1 MNKRGFKTNMVKSH
15 VTGVVE
21 VSPKAITAIVSKA
34 VLQCY
39 GVVGVSGKRLRFGAA
54 ELLPPSRYENG
65 VDVRLMNGAIVVDIY
80 VILEYGLSLI
90 EISRKAIEDVKAA
103 LTAALGLESPI
114 VNIIVRGI
122 RPPNI

>member
-1 MNKRGFKTNMVKSH
+1 MDTSH
-15 VTGVVE
+15 VKGVVE

-65 VDVRLMNGAIVVDIY
+65 IDVRLMNGVIVVDIY
-80 VILEYGLSLI
+80 LILEYGLSLV
-90 EISRKAIEDVKAA
+90 EISRKAIEEVKTA
-103 LTAALGLESPI
+103 LTATMGLDSPI